1 MRLPL
6 STAMFLEKHPEIAE
20 ALNKLA
26 NSITDEDM
34 QKLNYQVD
42 GEGKDPAK
50 VTREFLKERGLI
62 R

>member
-1 MRLPL
+1 
-6 STAMFLEKHPEIAE
+6 MFLEKHPEIAE

-50 VTREFLKERGLI
+50 VAREFLKERGLI